1 VAFIVLLDATA
12 LFGSALRNVLLL
24 AHDRGIYQAKFTDA
38 ILEET
43 RGAVLR
49 KYPDA
54 DMDRT
59 LELIRENFDDALVRN
74 YERLVPVM
82 TNDPGDRHVLAAAV
96 ACGAQLIVTE
106 NTGHFPDES
115 CAIYN
120 IEVKT
125 ADEFLQD
132 LWDLDAE
139 GVVATLVEA
148 VAGTTRPRL
157 DVVGVLE
164 KLRAVAPQ
172 FVAGALTSPLIRQ

>member
-1 VAFIVLLDATA
+1 MAFIVLLDATA
-12 LFGSALRNVLLL
+12 LFGSALRNVLPL

-38 ILEET
+38 ILDEM

-59 LELIRENFDDALVRN
+59 LALIRESFDDALVRN
-74 YERLVPVM
+74 YESLVPVM

-96 ACGAQLIVTE
+96 ACGAQLIVTD
-106 NTGHFPDES
+106 NVGHFSDES

-125 ADEFLQD
+125 ADEFLLD
-132 LWDLDAE
+132 LWDLDAD
-139 GVVATLVEA
+139 GVVATLAEA
-148 VAGTTRPRL
+148 SAGTTRPRL
-157 DVVGVLE
+157 DVVGILE
-164 KLRAVAPQ
+164 KLRPVAPQ
-172 FVAGALTSPLIRQ
+172 FVSVALASPLMSR